1 MKTHYVPP
9 AKSFGL
15 GDAVAA
21 VAQPVARMID
31 AAMGT
36 NLQGCGGCAKRKEFL
51 NSLVPR
57 LTRPK

>member
-1 MKTHYVPP
+1 MKMSFIPVEKP
-9 AKSFGL
+9 FGL

-36 NLQGCGGCAKRKEFL
+36 NLQACGGCAKRKEFL